1 MSIKEENNFGQINIS
16 ETVLKNIA
24 YKSLEKF
31 LKEEKIYNL
40 KIEKD
45 LPKNIKIGKNED
57 QSITVTV
64 KTAAKYGEN
73 IVEFSKKLQELI
85 KNELEKMADVYV
97 TNIEV
102 IVESLEYPITEELEQ
117 SIIETKEYEEKT
129 EE

>member
-1 MSIKEENNFGQINIS
+1 MSIKEENNFGQIKIS

-31 LKEEKIYNL
+31 LKEEKIYTL

-45 LPKNIKIGKNED
+45 LPKNIKIVKNED

-64 KTAAKYGEN
+64 KTTAKYGEN

-102 IVESLEYPITEELEQ
+102 IIETLEYPTTEELEQ
-117 SIIETKEYEEKT
+117 SIETKESEETT